1 MNGTDLV
8 SKSYQMGKGKGD
20 SRKSVTDYCLE
31 HSTPKHPVQVKLM
44 EETIKKE
51 KSFNMLG
58 APEVLMLNQQ
68 IIRTSGAK
76 NILDIGVFTGASSL
90 AAALALPEDKEGCK
104 IVACDVSQEYMDKA
118 IGYWTEAGVDTVI
131 KPMVGPAVE
140 SLDKLI
146 SEGESGK
153 YDFAF
158 VDADKVTFSL
168 INVVKRMLPFAMN
181 CSQITGTTTREF

>member
-20 SRKSVTDYCLE
+20 ARKTLTDYCLD
-31 HSTPKHPVQVKLM
+31 HSTPKHPIQVKLM

-68 IIRTSGAK
+68 IICTSGAK
-76 NILDIGVFTGASSL
+76 NILDVGVFTGASAL
-90 AAALALPEDKEGCK
+90 AAALALPEDKAGCK
-104 IVACDVSQEYMDKA
+104 VVACDVSQEYMDKA
-118 IGYWTEAGVDTVI
+118 VAFWTEAGLESVI
-131 KPMVGPAVE
+131 KPMVGPATE

-146 SEGESGK
+146 SQGESGK

-158 VDADKVTFSL
+158 IDADKVNF
-168 INVVKRMLPFAMN
+168 
-181 CSQITGTTTREF
+181 